1 MANMDKGLTVP
12 KYVLI
17 VQLKIPQMPQNL
29 SAFWKYL
36 LSVKNL
42 SKLEEIFKKWSSP
55 LFTPLFTW
63 PYFTVSILTQL
74 FNFSELPSL
83 TASWITLLVRQYFE
97 WWDKNRLE
105 RSPWFSC
112 SRISRATK
120 LQIRSSLTRKN
131 NKTHNQKKIRKKW
144 RHFTFCL
151 PSLPWQVHKKKSP
164 ACPEPSM
171 EL

>member
-1 MANMDKGLTVP
+1 MANMDKRLTVP
-12 KYVLI
+12 KWVLI
-17 VQLKIPQMPQNL
+17 IEPKIPQIPHNL

-42 SKLEEIFKKWSSP
+42 SKLEEIFRKWSLP
-55 LFTPLFTW
+55 LFTPHLTLLH
-63 PYFTVSILTQL
+63 SINTYTTFQ
-74 FNFSELPSL
+74 FFRTSL
-83 TASWITLLVRQYFE
+83 ITASWITLLVRQYFE

-131 NKTHNQKKIRKKW
+131 NKTHNQKKSEKNEGILLFVYHHCHGKCTRYGRVKPIQNHRWSYK
-144 RHFTFCL
+144 
-151 PSLPWQVHKKKSP
+151 
-164 ACPEPSM
+164 
-171 EL
+171 